1 MSNNKLSKI
10 IIWAGIFAVS
20 FGLGFVGVQLINK
33 DKPSITEAPSGNMG
47 SPTPTS
53 SSTSSPISS
62 SSTPTEDLDALAQSQ
77 EPEQSNE
84 KIIEEVN
91 NENILE
97 GTNSKDKTPTQT
109 QVVEEPKV
117 TLSATKP
124 KLNGDNYSFVA
135 TANNLPKDELFFYEL
150 WNSNGTLVKSS
161 DNGAF
166 SNVPGVA
173 GGKYTL
179 WLVGSKSRKLV
190 SINVRGFNLINKV
203 QESSPSTTESNLEK
217 TKEEKLTEKPKEEKP
232 KEEKPKEEKPKEEKP
247 KKMLITK
254 EEFQTKLLNA
264 NDQTLK
270 MARKATDKKSVLA
283 NTFSLVVVDMKAD
296 ERNHPSDVEGVREK
310 IHFDIWKSATVIDV
324 TYDEATGQVTKAVI
338 RPVY

>member
-20 FGLGFVGVQLINK
+20 FGLGFVGVQLVNK

-84 KIIEEVN
+84 KITEEVN
-91 NENILE
+91 NENISE
-97 GTNSKDKTPTQT
+97 EINSKEKTPTQT

-232 KEEKPKEEKPKEEKP
+232 K
-247 KKMLITK
+247 KMLITK

-338 RPVY
+338 RPVYQ

>member
-1 MSNNKLSKI
+1 MSNNKLSKN

-20 FGLGFVGVQLINK
+20 FGIGFVGVQLLNK
-33 DKPSITEAPSGNMG
+33 DKPSITEATSGYME
-47 SPTPTS
+47 SLTPTS
-53 SSTSSPISS
+53 NSTSSPISG
-62 SSTPTEDLDALAQSQ
+62 SSTPTEELDDLTQSQ

-84 KIIEEVN
+84 KITEEVN
-91 NENILE
+91 NENTLE
-97 GTNSKDKTPTQT
+97 GSNSNDKTPTQT

-150 WNSNGTLVKSS
+150 RNSKGTLVKSS

-166 SNVPGVA
+166 SDVPGVD

-203 QESSPSTTESNLEK
+203 QESTPSVAESNLEE
-217 TKEEKLTEKPKEEKP
+217 TREEKP
-232 KEEKPKEEKPKEEKP
+232 TEKPKEEKPKEEKP

-254 EEFQTKLLNA
+254 EEFQSKLLNA

-338 RPVY
+338 KPVY